1 MNRLFFLICLA
12 SISVAVA
19 ADSSADC
26 KAIIDRAVQA
36 RGGAD
41 KLAKFNTMSWTDNGT
56 FYGMGNAL
64 PYTAT
69 YVVEWPG
76 KYRREIK
83 DFMTTIL
90 DGDKGWSVRAD
101 STDELE
107 KDQLAATQEA
117 VFGNWVAEFLP
128 ISGQGFSCSVKP
140 EAKVE
145 GKRADVVVVSHS
157 GHGDLTLYFDKASG
171 LLVKS
176 EAMVK
181 VPEED
186 KPVKEEVS
194 YSDYREFDGVKWP
207 TTIAILRNGQPYV
220 KATRTDIKP
229 SPKIAPKT
237 FEKP

>member
-1 MNRLFFLICLA
+1 MNRLIFLVCLA
-12 SISVAVA
+12 CTSIAVA
-19 ADSSADC
+19 ADSPADC

-56 FYGMGNAL
+56 FYGMGNAM

-69 YVVEWPG
+69 YVAEWPG
-76 KYRREIK
+76 KYRMEIK
-83 DFMTTIL
+83 DFFTTIL
-90 DGDKGWSVRAD
+90 NGDKGWGIRAD

-107 KDQLAATQEA
+107 KDQLAATKEA
-117 VFGNWVAEFLP
+117 VFANWVAAFLP
-128 ISGQGFSCSVKP
+128 VSGPGFSCSQKP
-140 EAKVE
+140 EVKIE
-145 GKRADVVVVSHS
+145 GKPADVVVVSHS
-157 GHGDLTLYFDKASG
+157 GHGDVTLYFDKASG
-171 LLVKS
+171 QLVKT
-176 EAMVK
+176 EKMIK

-194 YSDYREFDGVKWP
+194 YSDYREFGGVKWP
-207 TTIAILRNGQPYV
+207 TTIAILRNGEPYV

-229 SPKIAPKT
+229 SPKIDAKA